1 MSGFDNRS
9 HFKWLREVNRFI
21 ELNPQLHI
29 TFPLSDEHRKMIED
43 FYTSRVTYFEA
54 RGWRRVGAEGR
65 VIDQEGKNI
74 PRFPNVSAQN
84 HWMSLAQEYVL
95 QHPGTTYPL
104 LPDVIRQL
112 DSQIEQAKK

>member
-1 MSGFDNRS
+1 MSDIDNRS
-9 HFKWLREVNRFI
+9 HFEWLKKAKRFVK
-21 ELNPQLHI
+21 NHPQLHI
-29 TFPLSDEHRKMIED
+29 TFPLSPEDRKMIED
-43 FYTSRVTYFEA
+43 YYTSRVTYFEA
-54 RGWRRVGAEGR
+54 RGWRHVGAEGR

-74 PRFPNVSAQN
+74 PRFPIVSDQN
-84 HWMSLAQEYVL
+84 DWMSLAEQYVL